1 LNSLIYQSLNQQDD
15 KQKAQ
20 MIRDRAVALIDKK
33 YTGKGKANWKKNPI
47 ERKTKRMK
55 KVLLDWN
62 RWC

>member
-1 LNSLIYQSLNQQDD
+1 
-15 KQKAQ
+15 